1 MSDKFSKYLTVF
13 RGNHNIQHALLNMIE
28 NCKSNLNK
36 RSKKEAIILD
46 LFNAFCILDHSLL
59 IAKREAYDFY
69 IVYI

>member
-1 MSDKFSKYLTVF
+1 
-13 RGNHNIQHALLNMIE
+13 MIE